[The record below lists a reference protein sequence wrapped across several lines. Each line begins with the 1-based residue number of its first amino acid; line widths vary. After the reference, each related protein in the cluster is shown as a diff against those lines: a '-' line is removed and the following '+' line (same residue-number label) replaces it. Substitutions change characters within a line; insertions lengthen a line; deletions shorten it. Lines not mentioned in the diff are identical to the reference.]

1 MSEFIDFQ
9 NLSRPKSPNT
19 CLVAPSDFTSPA
31 DADDVAPVLN
41 RQRLAVFDQIVGL
54 AVERKG
60 WTLVIADEAT
70 ARLKLVVT
78 SRWLRFKDDID
89 IAVLPVQG
97 EPAHS
102 TIAIYSRSRVGWS
115 DMGVNSRRVNEL
127 LDVLKGN

>member
-9 NLSRPKSPNT
+9 NLTRPKSPNT
-19 CLVAPSDFTSPA
+19 CLVAPSEFVSPA
-31 DADDVAPVLN
+31 DADEVSPVFD

-54 AVERKG
+54 AMERKG
-60 WTLVIADEAT
+60 WTLVVADEAT
-70 ARLKLVVT
+70 ARLRLVVT

-97 EPAHS
+97 EPAQS

-115 DMGVNSRRVNEL
+115 DLGVNSKRVNEL
-127 LDVLKGN
+127 LSVLKEH